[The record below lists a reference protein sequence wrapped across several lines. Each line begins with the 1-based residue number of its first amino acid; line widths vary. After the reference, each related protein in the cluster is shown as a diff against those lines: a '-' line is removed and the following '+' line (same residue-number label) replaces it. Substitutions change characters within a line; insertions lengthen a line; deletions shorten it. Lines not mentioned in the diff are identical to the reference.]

1 MITMIPVHIEIHW
14 EGPVFVGEGLLLNI
28 ARVGEITEDIHTNKE
43 YRIVGNINI
52 GYSALEINKRR
63 REE

>member
-1 MITMIPVHIEIHW
+1 MIPVHIEIHW

-28 ARVGEITEDIHTNKE
+28 ARVGEITQDIHTKKE
-43 YRIVGNINI
+43 FRIVGNINI

-63 REE
+63 RE